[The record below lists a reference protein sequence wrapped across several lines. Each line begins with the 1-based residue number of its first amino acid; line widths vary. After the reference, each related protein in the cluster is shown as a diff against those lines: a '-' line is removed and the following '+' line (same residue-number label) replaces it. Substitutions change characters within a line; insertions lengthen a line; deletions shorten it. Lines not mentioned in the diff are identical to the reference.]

1 MSNMFENMT
10 KEEIQVL
17 LDDLFIKQLNKNG
30 ACVELPATMTP
41 AVVKKSIRE
50 TNELLRTMAAGGKL
64 GGSNMFDLR
73 PNMTEKELKQ
83 LFNAIDKEIK
93 ATRTKWN
100 KLVTSHEQPEHYSW
114 SYRWKNGGLM
124 VHDMY
129 KVEWWLVRLR
139 ARHTIICARVKGA
152 AFVANN
158 DEQRQTWLEAEDLD
172 AIAIHLFNE
181 RDAMITENMERD
193 MIEAAQKQG
202 VIMPNCETIQ

>member
-1 MSNMFENMT
+1 
-10 KEEIQVL
+10 
-17 LDDLFIKQLNKNG
+17 
-30 ACVELPATMTP
+30 
-41 AVVKKSIRE
+41 
-50 TNELLRTMAAGGKL
+50 MA
-64 GGSNMFDLR
+64 
-73 PNMTEKELKQ
+73 
-83 LFNAIDKEIK
+83 
-93 ATRTKWN
+93 
-100 KLVTSHEQPEHYSW
+100 
-114 SYRWKNGGLM
+114 GLM